1 MSLQSD
7 IESIINS
14 VDLEL
19 YDAVIVSEGEETI
32 YRIGIMSREIE
43 DGKRKG
49 VSLDTCVEL
58 THLISPLLDVTPPV
72 SGDYRLEVGTAG
84 IERKLINIGHFKK
97 SLGDKVSIL
106 HSGKEKV
113 RGTLLKVEGSVV
125 FVETEDETVE
135 IEFNDILKAKTY
147 FEW

>member
-7 IESIINS
+7 IESMVKS

-19 YDAVIVSEGEETI
+19 YDASVVSENDETI
-32 YRIGIMSREIE
+32 YRINVISSEIE

-72 SGDYRLEVGTAG
+72 SGEYRLEVGTAG
-84 IERKLINIGHFKK
+84 IERKLTNINHFKK
-97 SLGDKVSIL
+97 SLGEKVSLL
-106 HSGKEKV
+106 HSGKEKT
-113 RGTLLKVEGSVV
+113 RGTLEKVEGSKV
-125 FVETEDETVE
+125 FVKTDEETVE
-135 IEFNDILKAKTY
+135 VEFNDIIKAKTF

>member
-7 IESIINS
+7 IESIVKS

-19 YDAVIVSEGEETI
+19 YDAVIVSENDETI
-32 YRIGIMSREIE
+32 YRISIMSKEVE

-58 THLISPLLDVTPPV
+58 THMISPLLDVTPPV

-84 IERKLINIGHFKK
+84 IERKLMNIGHFKK
-97 SLGDKVSIL
+97 SIGEKVSLL
-106 HSGKEKV
+106 HSGKEKT
-113 RGTLLKVEGSVV
+113 RGILLKVEGSKV
-125 FVETEDETVE
+125 FVQSAEETTEVE
-135 IEFNDILKAKTY
+135 YNDILKAKTY

>member
-7 IESIINS
+7 IESIVKS

-19 YDAVIVSEGEETI
+19 YDAVIVSENDETI
-32 YRIGIMSREIE
+32 YRISIMSKEVE

-49 VSLDTCVEL
+49 VSLDTCVEI
-58 THLISPLLDVTPPV
+58 THIISPLLDVTPPV

-84 IERKLINIGHFKK
+84 IERKLMNIGHFKK
-97 SLGDKVSIL
+97 SIGEKVSIL
-106 HSGKEKV
+106 HSGKEKT
-113 RGTLLKVEGSVV
+113 RGVLLKVEGSKV
-125 FVETEDETVE
+125 FVESAEETTEV
-135 IEFNDILKAKTY
+135 EFNDIIKAKTY

>member
-32 YRIGIMSREIE
+32 YRIGIMSREVE

-84 IERKLINIGHFKK
+84 IERKLTNIGHFKK
-97 SLGDKVSIL
+97 SVGEKVSLL
-106 HSGKEKV
+106 HSGKEKT

>member
-7 IESIINS
+7 IESMVKS

-19 YDAVIVSEGEETI
+19 YDASVVSENDETI
-32 YRIGIMSREIE
+32 YRINVISSEIE

-72 SGDYRLEVGTAG
+72 SGEYRLEVGTAG
-84 IERKLINIGHFKK
+84 IERKPTNINHFKK
-97 SLGDKVSIL
+97 SLGEKVSLL
-106 HSGKEKV
+106 HSGKEKT
-113 RGTLLKVEGSVV
+113 RGTLEKVEGSKV
-125 FVETEDETVE
+125 FVKTDEETVE
-135 IEFNDILKAKTY
+135 VEFNDIIKAKTF